1 MSDQLK
7 KYLLPNLPYLFVFW
21 FFSKVGTAYR
31 TAPGN
36 VFAEKLMGMLAT
48 FPKAF
53 ENYWPGLG
61 GLDLAAGLLGAAG
74 MYLLVQSK
82 IKKAKKF
89 RRDAEYGTARWGTK
103 EDIKPFADPKF
114 QNNVILTGT
123 EFLTMNTRPKNPANA
138 RNLNACVIGS
148 SGSGKTRFWLTP
160 QLLQAHSSYVCVDP
174 KGGTLDQCG
183 RFLQRQG
190 YKVRVFN
197 SIDFSRSMHYNPL
210 AYIKTE
216 SDVLKFVTALI
227 ANTNGDGKE
236 GDEFW
241 TKAETLLYCALVS
254 YIVFEGPEEE
264 RSLNT
269 LVEMINSM
277 EVREDDET
285 FKNAVDYMFDGLEK
299 RNPQHFAVRQYK
311 KYKLASGKTAKS
323 ILISCGARLAPFD
336 IPQLREIMS
345 YDELELDRLGD
356 EKSALFFLIS
366 DTDTTYNF
374 IVALAFSQMFNL
386 LCERADN
393 KYGGRLPYHVRVLWD
408 EAANTGQVP
417 SLEKIVA
424 VIRSREISLTLFYQA
439 MSQCKA
445 LYKDNSETI
454 MGNMDSIIFLG
465 GREASTLKDISEN
478 WLGKA
483 TISMQ
488 TEGRSRGQSESY
500 SQNMQRLGRELMTTS
515 EITTMPGNKCILQL
529 RGLPPFYSPKY
540 DLKQHPNYKYTAEY
554 DKKKNA
560 FHLESLFRHRPLRLK
575 PEDEYMVYEVD
586 GTDPDEEADLLN
598 FDDLDS
604 DEFE

>member
-1 MSDQLK
+1 M
-7 KYLLPNLPYLFVFW
+7 V
-21 FFSKVGTAYR
+21 
-31 TAPGN
+31 
-36 VFAEKLMGMLAT
+36 
-48 FPKAF
+48 
-53 ENYWPGLG
+53 
-61 GLDLAAGLLGAAG
+61 GLLGAAG

-183 RFLQRQG
+183 HFLQRQG

-227 ANTNGDGKE
+227 ANTKGDGKE

-264 RSLNT
+264 RNLNT

-323 ILISCGARLAPFD
+323 ILISCGARLKGAIVQYAKSRPVFE
-336 IPQLREIMS
+336 QYKATKYSRKFLAEHESEI
-345 YDELELDRLGD
+345 ELYRAAQANMKRLLNGA
-356 EKSALFFLIS
+356 K
-366 DTDTTYNF
+366 
-374 IVALAFSQMFNL
+374 
-386 LCERADN
+386 
-393 KYGGRLPYHVRVLWD
+393 LPKM
-408 EAANTGQVP
+408 E
-417 SLEKIVA
+417 
-424 VIRSREISLTLFYQA
+424 
-439 MSQCKA
+439 
-445 LYKDNSETI
+445 
-454 MGNMDSIIFLG
+454 
-465 GREASTLKDISEN
+465 TLKE
-478 WLGKA
+478 
-483 TISMQ
+483 
-488 TEGRSRGQSESY
+488 ESRK
-500 SQNMQRLGRELMTTS
+500 L
-515 EITTMPGNKCILQL
+515 
-529 RGLPPFYSPKY
+529 
-540 DLKQHPNYKYTAEY
+540 AA
-554 DKKKNA
+554 KKNK
-560 FHLESLFRHRPLRLK
+560 LYG
-575 PEDEYMVYEVD
+575 EYQKVRRDMQELVTIKANID
-586 GTDPDEEADLLN
+586 CLLGYN
-598 FDDLDS
+598 
-604 DEFE
+604 EPGRKQEKER